1 MRQVA
6 KQLGREIRRR
16 RKAKRL
22 TLERLAEKVNYSIEH
37 LSGIEHGHRTP
48 SFGGLLNIAKALDT
62 SLADLFRFHGRPLP
76 RSREQAARKVA
87 KILNDWDE
95 DRLAILL
102 ELLSTL
108 RPR

>member
-1 MRQVA
+1 MSQVS
-6 KQLGREIRRR
+6 KRLGREIRLR

-22 TLERLAEKVNYSIEH
+22 TLERLAEKVNFSIEH

-48 SFGGLLNIAKALDT
+48 SFAGLLKISKALDT

-87 KILNDWDE
+87 KILYEWDE
-95 DRLAILL
+95 DLLAILL
-102 ELLSTL
+102 HLLNSL